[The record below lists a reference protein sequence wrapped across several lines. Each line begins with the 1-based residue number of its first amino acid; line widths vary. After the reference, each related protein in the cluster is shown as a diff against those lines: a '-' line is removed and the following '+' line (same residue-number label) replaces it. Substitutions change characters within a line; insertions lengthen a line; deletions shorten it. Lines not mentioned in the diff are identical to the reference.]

1 MGTIAEKLTYL
12 EGTKS
17 AIKDAI
23 IAKGVEVTD
32 TDTFRSYA
40 EKIES
45 IEAGGSCESQSK
57 EINITDNG
65 TRVVTPDEGYLL
77 DQVTVTTNVTTSKPE
92 LPNGIS
98 FYDSTWTTFDTDP
111 YDWSQVYSG
120 TNMFFGCNQLQTL
133 TGTGIE
139 NSYFLDMYSMFSQ
152 CSNLTSLPT
161 LQGKPST
168 IAYLFSNC
176 SKLNEVDLSKVD
188 FSETVDISNAFQ
200 ECKEWV
206 QNIDLSNSEVIV
218 ATGAYRGSEITQ
230 LPNINFSKIQIVRS
244 MFADTQQLRIPVY
257 LDLPYVTEAANL
269 FDYSKITEAHFTGMA
284 YNVYI
289 DNMFYNCTLLTT
301 ITGLNC
307 ASVDSVSGFARDCW
321 NLTNIDGLFNLGES
335 FTGNRDINFSGC
347 SKLSLESLRNIIN
360 TVYDLSNSSYK
371 GTVLIHRAPYSLLT
385 DEDKAA
391 FSAKGW
397 TFKQS

>member
-77 DQVTVTTNVTTSKPE
+77 DQVTVTTNVTTGKPE

-98 FYDSTWTTFDTDP
+98 FEDSTWTTFDTDP
-111 YDWSQVYSG
+111 YDWSQIYSG
-120 TNMFFGCNQLQTL
+120 TDMFNKCTQLQTL

-139 NSYFLDMYSMFSQ
+139 NAYFLDMYRMFNH
-152 CSNLTSLPT
+152 CSNLTSLPA

-168 IAYLFSNC
+168 IEYLFDSC

-188 FSETVDISNAFQ
+188 FSDTVNIAAAFRD
-200 ECKEWV
+200 CKEWV
-206 QNIDLSNSEVIV
+206 QNIDFSNAEIINADS
-218 ATGAYRGSEITQ
+218 AYKSSEITQ
-230 LPNINFSKIQIVRS
+230 LPNINFSKIQTVRG
-244 MFADTQQLRIPVY
+244 MFADTQKLKILVY
-257 LDLPYVTEAANL
+257 LDLPYVTDAANL
-269 FDYSKITEAHFTGMA
+269 FDYSKVTEVHFTGMA
-284 YNVYI
+284 FNEYI
-289 DNMFYNCTLLTT
+289 DSMFYNCTLLTT

-307 ASVDSVSGFARDCW
+307 ASVNSTYGFAQNSW

-335 FTGNRDINFSGC
+335 FTSNKEINFIGC

-371 GTVLIHRAPYSLLT
+371 GTVLLHSTPYSLLT